1 MMSNDRRSAF
11 LEAANMCESEILTDD
26 PGTMEE
32 AKALRLG
39 ATTALQTMAR
49 AFRKRAEMETP
60 S

>member
-1 MMSNDRRSAF
+1 MSNDRRNAF

-26 PGTMEE
+26 PGPMEE

-39 ATTALQTMAR
+39 ATTALRTMAR
-49 AFRKRAEMETP
+49 VFRERAKLETP